1 MQIKLI
7 ILLILIVSV
16 NINGQKWNIINKH
29 EITDKGIKDIIPDK
43 FTLYALDDEVMKSL
57 LWSAPS
63 ESGTEVNRSNTFIN
77 IGLPDEVQEMF
88 RIVRYDM
95 MEPEL
100 AAKFPDIRTFYGIA
114 VSNPLKSVRID
125 YTIQGFRA
133 VVNSPEDGKIFI
145 DHYQR
150 NDKNTRIVYYKNDY
164 TNAPS
169 WGCGVTDEHINRER
183 PTSGGTRIGDCQ
195 LRSYRLAQATTGEYS
210 TFHGGTT
217 TSVMSAVVNVI
228 NRINQVY

>member
-7 ILLILIVSV
+7 ILLILIVTV
-16 NINGQKWNIINKH
+16 NINGQKWNIINKN

-43 FTLYALDDEVMKSL
+43 FTLYTLDDEVMKSL

-77 IGLPDEVQEMF
+77 IGLPDEVQEIF

-133 VVNSPEDGKIFI
+133 VVNSPEDGKYLSTTISETIKIRASFI
-145 DHYQR
+145 IKMTIQMHLHGDVALQ
-150 NDKNTRIVYYKNDY
+150 
-164 TNAPS
+164 TNILT
-169 WGCGVTDEHINRER
+169 VKDLHLVVRE
-183 PTSGGTRIGDCQ
+183 
-195 LRSYRLAQATTGEYS
+195 
-210 TFHGGTT
+210 
-217 TSVMSAVVNVI
+217 
-228 NRINQVY
+228 